1 MCILLVFILKSGMIL
16 LYKYHALNAIY
27 SGISE
32 KGQRPYAQPLGTFW
46 IVSQSELAEELVL
59 KSVQISYCTFEMKA
73 TFHGEEILSKQMLD
87 EARRLYLRRR
97 KSVLTSEIETMQL
110 DLGIKLSK
118 KRNERNCLQQS
129 NILWMHH

>member
-1 MCILLVFILKSGMIL
+1 MIL
-16 LYKYHALNAIY
+16 LYKYHALNATY

-97 KSVLTSEIETMQL
+97 KSVLTSEIETMRLEIGHQAQ
-110 DLGIKLSK
+110 
-118 KRNERNCLQQS
+118 EEEE
-129 NILWMHH
+129 WA